1 MFADLAVGYMGT
13 QTHTNKIGIFESFW
27 HHQLL
32 TKNIGVQNP
41 NGLQPVIIMVYLCAR
56 KVLTYFHESRRILKR
71 LIN

>member
-32 TKNIGVQNP
+32 TKNIGLQNP

-56 KVLTYFHESRRILKR
+56 KVTYFHESRRILKR
-71 LIN
+71 LEN